1 MENLWWLGLWLNLE
15 NEDVSSLQYGIR
27 LQQNKKFKNA
37 SALSIRQKS
46 MEPPW
51 NAYKTP
57 NCFSGYAP
65 HQQYVPLNSSFLPPT
80 PILVLSE

>member
-1 MENLWWLGLWLNLE
+1 MLE
-15 NEDVSSLQYGIR
+15 FREWRRIYSLQYGIR

-65 HQQYVPLNSSFLPPT
+65 HQQYVHAT
-80 PILVLSE
+80 